1 MSAYQLAQLNIA
13 LPKAPLDSPIM
24 ADFVANIGRI
34 NTLAEQSPGFIWRLK
49 EDDGPA
55 ANAHPFGATAL
66 VNVSVWQDIAALHD
80 FAFRS
85 GHVEFLKRRREWFER
100 AVDAYAV
107 LWWVPR
113 GHQPTATEA
122 AERLASLKALGATA
136 YAFTFR
142 DAFSPPDSDKALS
155 ATSFDAACPANLAS
169 NLAVP

>member
-13 LPKAPLDSPIM
+13 LPKAPLDSPVM

-34 NTLAEQSPGFIWRLK
+34 NALAEQSPGFIWRLK

-66 VNVSVWQDIAALHD
+66 VNVSVWQDISALHD

-100 AVDAYAV
+100 AVNAYAV

-113 GHQPTATEA
+113 GHQPTAAEAAEA

-136 YAFTFR
+136 SAFTFG
-142 DAFSPPDSDKALS
+142 DAFPPPDSDKALS
-155 ATSFDAACPANLAS
+155 ATSFDTACPQA
-169 NLAVP
+169 

>member
-1 MSAYQLAQLNIA
+1 MSAYQLAQLNIV
-13 LPKAPLDSPIM
+13 LPKAPLDSPTM

-34 NTLAEQSPGFIWRLK
+34 NILAEQSPGFIWRLK

-66 VNVSVWQDIAALHD
+66 VNVSVWQDIQALHN

-113 GHQPTATEA
+113 GHRPTATEA
-122 AERLASLKALGATA
+122 AERLASLKTSGARA

-142 DAFSPPDSDKALS
+142 DAFPPPGGDEAFSTA
-155 ATSFDAACPANLAS
+155 SFDTTCPPA
-169 NLAVP
+169 